1 MNADAI
7 KSKAFFERKNTVIKL
22 SLIIEGISDK
32 VSQFQ
37 NVTEVN
43 QLAKNTFLNIAE
55 RLKQHPIFFVV
66 TFFQRK

>member
-7 KSKAFFERKNTVIKL
+7 KSKAFFERKNTVLKM

-43 QLAKNTFLNIAE
+43 QL
-55 RLKQHPIFFVV
+55 
-66 TFFQRK
+66 